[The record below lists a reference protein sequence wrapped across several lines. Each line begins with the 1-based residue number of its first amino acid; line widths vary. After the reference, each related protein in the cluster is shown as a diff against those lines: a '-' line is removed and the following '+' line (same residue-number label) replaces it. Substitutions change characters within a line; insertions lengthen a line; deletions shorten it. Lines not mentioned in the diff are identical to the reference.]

1 MKVKEISRTA
11 NIAWS
16 PAQQYPVY
24 VAAGTAAQQ
33 LDATFSTSA
42 ALEIYALDLADASVD
57 MQLKSTLKTEHR
69 FHKVVWGNYGMGNET
84 KPSGIIVGGTDSG
97 AIHIYDAAKL
107 LNNEEASISVI
118 EKHTGSV
125 KALDLNPFQPNLLA
139 SGASESEIYIWDL
152 NNLTTP
158 MTPGAKSVPTDEIS
172 CVAWNRQVQYIL
184 ASTNPGGR
192 CVVWDLR
199 KNEPIIK
206 VTDHSKRIQC
216 KAVAWHPDV
225 ATQMALASEDDHSPV
240 VQIWDLRFA
249 TSPLKV
255 LENHQRGV
263 LSIAWCRQ
271 DPDLLLSCGKDNRI
285 LCWNPNSSV
294 PGGEVVYELPTSSQW
309 SFDVQWC
316 PRNPA
321 VIASSSFDG
330 HVTFYSLMG
339 GGKGDE
345 QLQQRQADKLA
356 SSFPDTAGF
365 NQPQQSSQQSAEP
378 QVLKKPPKW
387 LRRPVG
393 ATFGFGGKLVSFEVS
408 KQQPASRVY
417 ISQVVTETELVNRSN
432 ALEESLTNGKFVDFC
447 NTKVAMAKDSM
458 ESQIWKFMKASFEKE
473 PRPHFV
479 SLLGFDSDELARKVA
494 LATGAPT
501 GLTNGMPGAVDAEEL
516 AERMENLDVGFSG
529 SEATLGSG
537 TGSPAVGSKT
547 PSDMTG
553 DSDGAAAFDAIA
565 AGGPVEV
572 ENQIDEEPRA
582 ASPFTISKKEDTE
595 GLISQA
601 VLTGNFEAAVE
612 MCLHNDRMADA
623 ILLAI
628 AGGPELLAR
637 TQRKYFKKTKSN
649 ISRLI
654 SSIVTKDL
662 SDIVDCCDLENWKE
676 TLTALLTY
684 ASVKDFS
691 TLCDTLGGRLESQD
705 DTDLSAEACLCYICS
720 GNVDRLVAC
729 WAKMMHGANSPLN
742 LQDLVEK
749 VMILRKALQLKT
761 GNGTE
766 VTSPI
771 LAEKLT
777 SYAEL
782 LAAQGNMSSA
792 TGYLGDSNQPKIQEL
807 RDRLYRAQGMASGVV
822 VQKSTLGVAPTR
834 QSTAEQPQRSPFS
847 RNVSNSFKTTTVS
860 SSQYYTSQVSATPQT
875 TNYNYNQPTQQPV
888 QPKAAAGDASGRQRN
903 SSGGNLNANLS
914 GPRRYPDYQQAGMQQ
929 YYHHEPTQ
937 EQLMQ
942 QQRDQ
947 FPNPSVYNPADYKT
961 TSPAAPQGLAGYPQ
975 RQQPTSAPPAA
986 PTGYQPNM
994 ATPVPASL
1002 KPKAVVGAWNDPPLI
1017 KPKEQKSYVAP
1028 EPIMAPII
1036 GSVQETP
1043 PESPSAVPSNPGVYN
1058 PAMVP
1063 NQQVYANNSM
1073 YNQPMG
1079 NPLPSAQIA
1088 QFAKAPEPET
1098 PKAPIP
1104 AEHQYLVET
1113 YDALVKRCKE
1123 AAGSNPQMKR
1133 KLEDVIKKLGIL
1145 YDKLRE
1151 GMLSPMILSGLHEI
1165 AQGILTYDYQTGLS
1179 VHKRLVSSVYFSE
1192 ISTFMPGLKVLLQ
1205 VAVQLRV

>member
-16 PAQQYPVY
+16 PAEQYPVY

-42 ALEIYALDLADASVD
+42 ALEIYALDLTDPSVD
-57 MQLKSTLKTEHR
+57 MQLKSTLNTEHR
-69 FHKVVWGNYGMGNET
+69 FHKVVWGKYGMSNNTRQNGV
-84 KPSGIIVGGTDSG
+84 IVGGTDNG
-97 AIHIYDAAKL
+97 VIHIYDAAKL
-107 LNNEEASISVI
+107 LENAEASITQI
-118 EKHTGSV
+118 EKHTGAV
-125 KALDLNPFQPNLLA
+125 KALDFNPFQPNLLA

-152 NNLTTP
+152 NNLATP

-172 CVAWNRQVQYIL
+172 CVAWNRQVQHIL

-206 VTDHSKRIQC
+206 VTDHSARIQC
-216 KAVAWHPDV
+216 KAVAWHPEV

-263 LSIAWCRQ
+263 LSIAWCPQ
-271 DPDLLLSCGKDNRI
+271 DPDLLLSCAKDNRI

-294 PGGEVVYELPTSSQW
+294 QGGEVVYELPTSSQW

-330 HVTFYSLMG
+330 RVTFYSLMG
-339 GGKGDE
+339 GQKGDE
-345 QLQQRQADKLA
+345 QLQQRQADKIA
-356 SSFPDTAGF
+356 SSFPGTAGF
-365 NQPQQSSQQSAEP
+365 NQQLQQQTQPTTEP
-378 QVLKKPPKW
+378 IFLKKPPKW

-393 ATFGFGGKLVSFEVS
+393 ATFGFGGKLVSFQSS
-408 KQQPASRVY
+408 KQQPSNQVC

-432 ALEESLTNGKFVDFC
+432 ALEEALAKGNFLEFC
-447 NTKVAMAKDSM
+447 SAKITQTKDEM
-458 ESQIWKFMKASFEKE
+458 ESQIWKFLKVNFEKD

-479 SLLGFDSDELARKVA
+479 SLLGFDSNELLRKVA
-494 LATGAPT
+494 VATSAPSA
-501 GLTNGMPGAVDAEEL
+501 GLTNGMPGAVNAEEL
-516 AERMENLDVGFSG
+516 AERMQNLDGGLSG

-547 PSDMTG
+547 PSDTLG

-572 ENQIDEEPRA
+572 ENQPDTDTRS
-582 ASPFTISKKEDTE
+582 ASPFTISKKDDID

-612 MCLHNDRMADA
+612 MCLHNDRLADA

-628 AGGPELLAR
+628 AGGPELLSK
-637 TQRKYFKKTKSN
+637 TQRRYFKKVKCN

-654 SSIVTKDL
+654 SSVVTKDL
-662 SDIVDCCDLENWKE
+662 TDIVECCDLNNWKE

-684 ASVKDFS
+684 ASASQFT
-691 TLCDTLGGRLESQD
+691 TLCDALAGRLESEESS
-705 DTDLSAEACLCYICS
+705 DLSAEACLCYICS
-720 GNVDRLVAC
+720 GNVDKLVAC
-729 WAKMMHGANSPLN
+729 WAKMTHTANTPLQ

-766 VTSPI
+766 ITSPV

-777 SYAEL
+777 SYAQL
-782 LAAQGNMSSA
+782 LAAQGNLASA
-792 TGYLGDSNQPKIQEL
+792 TSYLGDSAQPKIQEL
-807 RDRLYRAQGMASGVV
+807 RDRLYRAQGVAAVAGSQRSAAV
-822 VQKSTLGVAPTR
+822 GVAPTR
-834 QSTAEQPQRSPFS
+834 QSAATQQAGKSPFS
-847 RNVSNSFKTTTVS
+847 RGNVVDPFKTTTVS
-860 SSQYYTSQVSATPQT
+860 SSQYYTSQVSATAQSSNYGYGQPAQQQRQPQ
-875 TNYNYNQPTQQPV
+875 QVPTQP
-888 QPKAAAGDASGRQRN
+888 AAAGDAQTARQRQP
-903 SSGGNLNANLS
+903 SGDLHANVS
-914 GPRRYPDYQQAGMQQ
+914 GPRQYPHYQQASMQQ

-937 EQLMQ
+937 EQLQ
-942 QQRDQ
+942 QDQRHAH
-947 FPNPSVYNPADYKT
+947 PNPSMYNPADYMKQT
-961 TSPAAPQGLAGYPQ
+961 GPTSTPSVPQQRTPGLAGYPQ
-975 RQQPTSAPPAA
+975 RQQPASSAPTAGYQSSTPAA
-986 PTGYQPNM
+986 M
-994 ATPVPASL
+994 

-1017 KPKEQKSYVAP
+1017 RPKEQPKFAAP
-1028 EPIMAPII
+1028 EPIMAPIV
-1036 GSVQETP
+1036 GGVQDPTP
-1043 PESPSAVPSNPGVYN
+1043 PHSPAAIAGEGVYN
-1058 PAMVP
+1058 PAQVP
-1063 NQQVYANNSM
+1063 PQQA
-1073 YNQPMG
+1073 
-1079 NPLPSAQIA
+1079 A
-1088 QFAKAPEPET
+1088 EPEV
-1098 PKAPIP
+1098 PKGPIP
-1104 AEHQYLVET
+1104 AEHQDLADT
-1113 YDALVKRCKE
+1113 YEGLARRCRE
-1123 AAGSNPQMKR
+1123 AGGNHPQIKR
-1133 KLEDVIKKLGIL
+1133 KLEDVSKKLNIL
-1145 YDKLRE
+1145 YDKLRD
-1151 GMLSPMILSGLHEI
+1151 GTLPPMILAGLHEI
-1165 AQGILTYDYQTGLS
+1165 ATGISGYDYQTGLS

-1192 ISTFMPGLKVLLQ
+1192 ISSFMPGLKVLLQ
-1205 VAVQLRV
+1205 VSQQLRV